1 MPVIGYMSSFSPEAQ
16 PRLLAFRQGLSEI
29 GYTEDYN
36 IKIEYRWAEHRYDRL
51 PEWAADLVRRQV
63 AVIAATTT
71 PAALA
76 ANAEGPQAVA
86 KAASS

>member
-36 IKIEYRWAEHRYDRL
+36 IKIEYRWAERTDTIDYLGWLRTSCADRW
-51 PEWAADLVRRQV
+51 P
-63 AVIAATTT
+63 
-71 PAALA
+71 
-76 ANAEGPQAVA
+76 
-86 KAASS
+86 

>member
-63 AVIAATTT
+63 AVICRNHQAR
-71 PAALA
+71 
-76 ANAEGPQAVA
+76 GPRSQRRR
-86 KAASS
+86 ASRG